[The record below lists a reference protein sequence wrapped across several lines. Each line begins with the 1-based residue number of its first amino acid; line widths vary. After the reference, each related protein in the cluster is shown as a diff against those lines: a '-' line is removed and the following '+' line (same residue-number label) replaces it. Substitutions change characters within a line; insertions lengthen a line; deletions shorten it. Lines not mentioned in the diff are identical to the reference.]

1 MKIVGVTS
9 CTIGMAHTYMA
20 AEAIEKYFTALGHDI
35 KIERD
40 GNLGPDNELTNQDL
54 EESDVIVIAAGGD
67 LFDKERFDKYKSKV
81 IEVSVYT
88 SIRHPE
94 TVLDAIKERGLYK
107 D

>member
-9 CTIGMAHTYMA
+9 CTIGMAHTYMC
-20 AEAIEKYFTALGHDI
+20 AEALEKYFRGLGHDI

-40 GNLGPDNELTNQDL
+40 GNLGPDNELTKEDL
-54 EESDVIVIAAGGD
+54 ETADVIVIAAGGD
-67 LFDKERFDKYKSKV
+67 LYDQDRFDKYKSKT

-94 TVLDAIKERGLYK
+94 TVLDAIKEQGFYK